1 MAGIFNKK
9 NGGGAQPAYATK
21 ADVILQREA
30 EIVARLDQLL
40 AAVHSSGQADSVAQ
54 KTEALAQKTDL
65 LADKMSRETSYISK
79 QSSAIYEKLHA
90 ENVGLKQEMGYL
102 AAQCENVFSK
112 LSGMIAALEQRLG
125 EKIDANAID
134 YEKLAPAA
142 EPVADEVATFDDEV
156 APAAVEESESG
167 EQLSISEG
175 YIDYD
180 VLADNICGKLEEK
193 GLVSTAI
200 DYDELAKKVADS
212 LPPQEIISPDYVASK
227 VAEQIVLPEGEAS
240 QQASVV
246 YADAKLDYDLSLIH
260 I

>member
-102 AAQCENVFSK
+102 AAQCENVFSQ
-112 LSGMIAALEQRLG
+112 LSGLIAALEQRLG

-134 YEKLAPAA
+134 
-142 EPVADEVATFDDEV
+142 
-156 APAAVEESESG
+156 
-167 EQLSISEG
+167 
-175 YIDYD
+175 
-180 VLADNICGKLEEK
+180 
-193 GLVSTAI
+193 
-200 DYDELAKKVADS
+200 
-212 LPPQEIISPDYVASK
+212 
-227 VAEQIVLPEGEAS
+227 
-240 QQASVV
+240 
-246 YADAKLDYDLSLIH
+246 
-260 I
+260 